1 MGQLTVREISTMA
14 TEVTKNTSANPHPE
28 NPTLSEWEEMCMG
41 KVLMADYLSCV
52 GIPVR
57 CAKFPNATL
66 DGKQYS
72 ERFQKIA
79 AERGVTVKGDLNDI
93 FIRSCTGNLLWSIEF
108 LAANIEDV
116 KEYFLARIKAEMFG
130 GN

>member
-1 MGQLTVREISTMA
+1 MSNLTVREISTMA
-14 TEVTKNTSANPHPE
+14 TEVTKNTTRNPNPD

-57 CAKFPNATL
+57 CSKFPNATL

-72 ERFQKIA
+72 ERFQKLA
-79 AERGVTVKGDLNDI
+79 AERGVIVKGDINDI

-108 LAANIEDV
+108 LEANIEAV
-116 KEYFLARIKAEMFG
+116 KAFFLEQIKKEMFG
-130 GN
+130 G